1 MITVDEALGHLFAL
15 ARPLG
20 AEQVAIRQAS
30 GRVLAE
36 PVSARRDQPPFSAS
50 AMDGY
55 AIAGAATPGAGFTV
69 IGQAA
74 NIAARLGDYGKTVSH
89 PVVVSRDILSD
100 PSQGIPLGA
109 VSLHN
114 VSQPVTCFAVPA
126 AETPQAAAE

>member
-20 AEQVAIRQAS
+20 SEKVAIRQAA

-36 PVSARRDQPPFSAS
+36 PVSAGRDQPPFSAS

-55 AIAGAATPGAGFTV
+55 AIAGPAKPGTSFTV

-74 NIAARLGDYGKTVSH
+74 AGHAFEGSVETG
-89 PVVVSRDILSD
+89 
-100 PSQGIPLGA
+100 QGGQ
-109 VSLHN
+109 N
-114 VSQPVTCFAVPA
+114 
-126 AETPQAAAE
+126 